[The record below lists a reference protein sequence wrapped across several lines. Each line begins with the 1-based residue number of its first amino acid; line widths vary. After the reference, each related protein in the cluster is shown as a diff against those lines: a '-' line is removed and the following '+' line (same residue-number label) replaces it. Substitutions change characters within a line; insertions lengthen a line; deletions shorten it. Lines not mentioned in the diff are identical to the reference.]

1 MKIRNIIT
9 TSALVVLLGL
19 TGGSLY
25 ADDLGDNDSHTPGSA
40 VSELVYTA
48 SSDANEVAS
57 TGFNGVSVQVGD
69 LGDND
74 ILVLRFNAD
83 SGVNEVEIATTD
95 SFELNEIPYSDK

>member
-25 ADDLGDNDSHTPGSA
+25 ANGLGDNDSHTPGSA

-48 SSDANEVAS
+48 SSDVNAVETAS
-57 TGFNGVSVQVGD
+57 
-69 LGDND
+69 
-74 ILVLRFNAD
+74 
-83 SGVNEVEIATTD
+83 TD
-95 SFELNEIPYSDK
+95 SFSQNEIPVSDK

>member
-9 TSALVVLLGL
+9 TSALVVQLGL

-48 SSDANEVAS
+48 SSDVNPVETAS
-57 TGFNGVSVQVGD
+57 
-69 LGDND
+69 
-74 ILVLRFNAD
+74 
-83 SGVNEVEIATTD
+83 TD
-95 SFELNEIPYSDK
+95 SFSQNEIPVSDK